1 MKHTLEQLRSGALK
15 GAVSLKLSEGITEFP
30 REIFELADTL
40 EILDLSRNELRE
52 LPADFGRLKKL
63 KILFCSDNQFTVFP
77 EVLADCPLLDMVGF
91 KANKITTVPARSL
104 NTNIRWLILTDN
116 NITELPQEIGN
127 CHRMQKLMLAGNQLS
142 ELPEG
147 LRNCRNLALLRISA
161 NRLKQLPEWLLTMP
175 KLAWLAFS
183 GNVFSI
189 TQTTSMPFIRW
200 CELIIHHVLGEG
212 ASGIIY
218 KAIMSAATGQKDVAV
233 KLFKGA
239 VTSDGLPDDE
249 MNAFMAAGLHPGLVS
264 LIGQVSDQ
272 PEGRHGLVM
281 ELIPERFYNLGMPPS
296 FASCTRDVFKDGASI
311 SFKELLK
318 IACTISSVAQQL
330 HSRGIMHGDLY
341 AHNTLVDNEGNTLL
355 SDFGAASFYDTKD
368 VAVADA
374 LERIEVCA
382 FGHMLDDL
390 LSLCNEAED
399 NPSIVKLRGLR
410 NAATAPDASSRP
422 SFESLNRELE
432 AMIGHKVKV

>member
-15 GAVSLKLSEGITEFP
+15 GAVSLKLSEGLTEFP
-30 REIFELADTL
+30 KELFELADTL
-40 EILDLSRNELRE
+40 EVLDLSRNELRE
-52 LPADFGRLKKL
+52 LPADFGRLQKL
-63 KILFCSDNQFTVFP
+63 RILFCSENQFTVFP
-77 EVLADCPLLDMVGF
+77 EVLADCALLDMVGF

-116 NITELPQEIGN
+116 KIAELPQEIGN
-127 CHRMQKLMLAGNQLS
+127 CHRMQKLMLAGNQLN

-147 LRNCRNLALLRISA
+147 LSKCRNLALLRISA
-161 NRLKQLPEWLLTMP
+161 NRLMQLPEWLLTMP

-189 TQTTSMPFIRW
+189 TQTTSMPFISW
-200 CELIIHHVLGEG
+200 SELSIHHVLGEG

-218 KAIMSAATGQKDVAV
+218 KAIMSTATGQKDVAV

-311 SFKELLK
+311 TLKELLK

-341 AHNTLVDNEGNTLL
+341 AHNTLVDNEGNALL

-368 VAVADA
+368 VAIADA
-374 LERIEVCA
+374 LEQIEVCA

-390 LSLCNEAED
+390 LSLCNKEQD
-399 NPSIVKLRGLR
+399 NAAMPRIKMLRD
-410 NAATAPDASSRP
+410 AATAPDVSSRP
-422 SFESLNRELE
+422 DFESLNRELM
-432 AMIGHKVKV
+432 AMIGHKV